1 MSPNPAITSV
11 NTLIQS
17 VELSDLRHQPGIDPP
32 LMPQK
37 LDVFAGV
44 KANVSVL
51 AGTAEASIGD
61 LLSLKE
67 GAVLQLD
74 RAVNAPFDV
83 VLGGHVLARG
93 ELVAVGDYFGV
104 RICEVCAS
112 LAR

>member
-1 MSPNPAITSV
+1 MSLNPAVASL

-17 VELSDLRHQPGIDPP
+17 VELSDLQDQRGAEPP
-32 LMPQK
+32 LLPQK

-51 AGTAEASIGD
+51 AGTAQASVGE

-74 RAVNAPFDV
+74 RVVNAPFDV
-83 VLGGHVLARG
+83 VLDGHVLARG
-93 ELVAVGDYFGV
+93 ELVAVGDHFGV
-104 RICEVCAS
+104 RICEVCTS
-112 LAR
+112 LQR

>member
-1 MSPNPAITSV
+1 MSLNPAVTSV

-17 VELSDLRHQPGIDPP
+17 VELSELHHQPGTEAL

-44 KANVSVL
+44 KASVSVL
-51 AGTAEASIGD
+51 AGTAQANIGE

-67 GAVLQLD
+67 GTVLQLD
-74 RAVNAPFDV
+74 RVVNSPFDV
-83 VLGGHVLARG
+83 VLDGHVLARG

-104 RICEVCAS
+104 RICEVCAP
-112 LAR
+112 LQR

>member
-1 MSPNPAITSV
+1 MSLNPAVTSV

-17 VELSDLRHQPGIDPP
+17 VELSDLRHQPGAEPP

-44 KANVSVL
+44 KAHVSVL
-51 AGTAEASIGD
+51 AGTVQANIGE

-74 RAVNAPFDV
+74 RVVNAPFDV
-83 VLGGHVLARG
+83 VLDGHLLARG

-104 RICEVCAS
+104 RISEVCAP
-112 LAR
+112 LQR

>member
-1 MSPNPAITSV
+1 MSLNPAVTSV

-17 VELSDLRHQPGIDPP
+17 VELSDLRHQPGAEPP

-51 AGTAEASIGD
+51 AGVVQANIGE

-83 VLGGHVLARG
+83 VLDGHVLARG

-104 RICEVCAS
+104 RISEVCAP
-112 LAR
+112 LQR